1 MLEAMVAIVLV
12 GFSVYLVRYAWNKM
26 FPPPD
31 TREDGKRNSD
41 S

>member
-1 MLEAMVAIVLV
+1 MLEAVIAIVLV
-12 GFSVYLVRYAWNKM
+12 GSSVYLVRYAWNKM

-31 TREDGKRNSD
+31 SREVGKRSSD